1 MSARPFIKYVGGKT
15 QLLPTLLPLFPPKF
29 KRYIEPFVGG
39 GAVFFALAGENRF
52 EEAVLND
59 WNAELV
65 LLYAIVKLEPAA
77 LMRAL
82 DEIEAQY
89 VKQPSETY
97 YTIRAL
103 DLAAM
108 SEVAQAAR
116 FIALNKM
123 GFNGLYRVNKA
134 GKFNVPWGKKEK
146 VSTYDE
152 ANIRDCSAAL
162 HLATVF
168 EGDFSHVMD
177 RADEGDVI
185 YLDPPYLP
193 ISATSD
199 FTAYT
204 ARGFDVFAHERLA
217 NVAEAAAKRGALVI
231 ASNSDHAEVRCLYE
245 ARGFS
250 VTEVL
255 AKRNVNSQGDGR
267 GKIKELVF
275 VRDGRA

>member
-1 MSARPFIKYVGGKT
+1 MRPFAKWAGGKT
-15 QLLPTLLPLFPPKF
+15 QLLPVLLPLFPPKF
-29 KRYIEPFVGG
+29 HRYIEPFAGA
-39 GAVFFALAGENRF
+39 GAVFFALAEEKRF
-52 EEAVLND
+52 EEAILNE

-65 LLYAIVKLEPAA
+65 LAYAIVKLEPAA

-82 DEIEAQY
+82 DEIEKKYVVAPDNVYYGIRAQN
-89 VKQPSETY
+89 PSE
-97 YTIRAL
+97 L
-103 DLAAM
+103 
-108 SEVAQAAR
+108 SEVDQAAR

-152 ANIRDCSAAL
+152 ANIRDCSSAL

-177 RADEGDVI
+177 RAVEGDVI

-193 ISATSD
+193 ISTTSD

-255 AKRNVNSQGDGR
+255 AKRNVNSVGDGR

-275 VRDGRA
+275 VKDGRP